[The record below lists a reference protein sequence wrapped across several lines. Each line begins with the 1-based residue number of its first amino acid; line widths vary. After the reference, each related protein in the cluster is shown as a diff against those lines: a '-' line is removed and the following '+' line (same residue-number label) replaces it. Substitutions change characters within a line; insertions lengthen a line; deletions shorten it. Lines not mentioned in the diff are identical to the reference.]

1 MKDFNINIFLVNK
14 TKFYEGKE
22 IGDWIRLPNPNLEQD
37 VANILGEDKEL
48 AIHDAEC
55 DFLDVDENDDVFELN
70 KLAFEIKNLKAHK
83 KTILSCLLELNYDI
97 RDIINIVEN
106 EGCIFYC
113 DVSNYEELGEYLIE
127 NNYLKV
133 PIEFEKYIDKEKL
146 ATDYTKNKNIYFCK
160 SGHAIEIL

>member
-1 MKDFNINIFLVNK
+1 M
-14 TKFYEGKE
+14 
-22 IGDWIRLPNPNLEQD
+22 
-37 VANILGEDKEL
+37 
-48 AIHDAEC
+48 
-55 DFLDVDENDDVFELN
+55 
-70 KLAFEIKNLKAHK
+70 
-83 KTILSCLLELNYDI
+83 NYDI

-160 SGHAIEIL
+160 SGHAIENKVEIKETKINIHKISADEGSDNYLNRYS